1 MDAFPRSA
9 LVSVASAAWLCLSP
23 GTFSIPTAAQQ
34 PPAAGAVELRPGVII
49 DAARQIAY
57 VMNPKGGIDAVRLA
71 RGQLVWH
78 SNAAAHPLTAAGGVL
93 VAQVEVPDPGN
104 ELRLRTLDTNSGRM
118 RREMTHVLPGGTR
131 ATVVGTVEGA
141 FLVQATATST
151 EATLLWEFEARPLQG
166 VKPGALDIDAPQG
179 ERAVA
184 ALPQQQQ
191 LPPAPSV
198 PPASGVVRIDLQ
210 SGRTSAGPQEQRVAL
225 AARTLDAAPEVRIA
239 AITGQQFVSADGR
252 HVLASERIADD
263 SVWDKYQW
271 TIFERATG
279 RRVGAITDY
288 RSHAPFMVVGEIIYY
303 ETGPFERRTDAG
315 MVGEPLRLRA
325 VNLSTSAVVWT
336 RDIRDTTY
344 RGPLP
349 G

>member
-1 MDAFPRSA
+1 M
-9 LVSVASAAWLCLSP
+9 
-23 GTFSIPTAAQQ
+23 AAQQ
-34 PPAAGAVELRPGVII
+34 PPAAPAVELRPGVII
-49 DAARQIAY
+49 DTARQIAY

-78 SNAAAHPLTAAGGVL
+78 SNEAARPLTATGGVL
-93 VAQVEVPDPGN
+93 VAQVEVPNAGN

-141 FLVQATATST
+141 LLVQATATST
-151 EATLLWEFEARPLQG
+151 EATLMWEFEARPLQG
-166 VKPGALDIDAPQG
+166 VRPGALDIDAPPD

-184 ALPQQQQ
+184 PLQQQPQ
-191 LPPAPSV
+191 AAV
-198 PPASGVVRIDLQ
+198 QPASGIVRVDLQ
-210 SGRTSAGPQEQRVAL
+210 KGGTSAAPRDDRVAL
-225 AARTLDAAPEVRIA
+225 TARTLEAGPEVRIA
-239 AITGQQFVSADGR
+239 AITGQQFVSVDGR

-263 SVWDKYQW
+263 SVWDKYRW

-279 RRVGAITDY
+279 RRVGAIADY
-288 RSHAPFMVVGEIIYY
+288 RSHAPFIVAGGIVYY

-315 MVGEPLRLRA
+315 MVSEPLRLRA